1 MNNPIEINAFKYYL
15 EIDNVRTEILEPTG
29 FDASNFVCEQDK
41 DGYGRDVFYGNY
53 EIDLEFHKEY
63 GVDLL
68 PSGLDLLLEQEN
80 LNGSESNV
88 NYILTK
94 NNIDFN
100 IGQLDFAG
108 ATTDYESYFKCKVI
122 QNNEQAKIKKRSKVK
137 VDAFATKDLDD
148 NDITPIETIS
158 ILLKAKPIDKISNWN
173 QKSLTNVQQTG
184 NGFNCRI
191 SIPIANALT
200 KYGVINTYS
209 PFDQFFKGLDV
220 SFEQNNAYRYANR
233 LITAE
238 NTLTNAKLK
247 IKNLNVQGFTNYG
260 TFSVRYSR
268 AIFDGN
274 GNWISNVGTTTFLY
288 QNVGSIN
295 IVNQSYEVDLPIMQP
310 GESLIV
316 DVGCFFATSGLLSY
330 DMQFNSYSVDSVEI
344 TATENAIDSV
354 IKGVRYI
361 DLIKQNYKA
370 IGSLPVNAPKFDVGG
385 EFYNQFCFS
394 GKLIRQITNEPF
406 YLELDKT
413 IESLLEVNAAPQIND
428 NEIYIGQYQ
437 DFYNDVEMGTYLQLP
452 ESEAKFTKNEKYLIN
467 TFKFGYNKFEQDRDE
482 ENTLDSIHTD
492 SEWYLPCDN
501 SMNSK
506 SLKLPFIRDAY
517 NIESVRRRATEKDN
531 TSNDNDDDIFIIDV
545 IEVAPGTTRTING
558 TFAIE
563 QLDST
568 NTYKILANRNFRWD
582 LLGFKVGDYVT
593 VAGGGESISILVTGI
608 TSSILTLNWLGGD
621 YSGVQFLSITYPITD
636 VQYTTRT
643 NEGLIFSQNLLNSDN
658 YSNLRY
664 SIKRNMSYWFPY
676 LSTAG
681 KFIPTKTI
689 KNSYFKSN
697 GEAITR
703 FVGEATNIKENEN
716 ILIADISDKKILSQN
731 MYMTTLVIEFED
743 LVTLIGKIQ
752 TQRGYINVQDH
763 NGNIIS
769 GYIVNLDHTW
779 ATNECIINLEIK
791 N

>member
-1 MNNPIEINAFKYYL
+1 MNNPIEINAFKHYL
-15 EIDNVRTEILEPTG
+15 EIDNVRTEILEPIG

-41 DGYGRDVFYGNY
+41 DGYGRDIFYGNS

-63 GVDLL
+63 GINLL
-68 PSGLDLLLEQEN
+68 PTGLDLLLQQEN

-94 NNIDFN
+94 NNVDFN

-108 ATTDYESYFKCKVI
+108 AITDYESYFKCKVI

-137 VDAFATKDLDD
+137 IDAFAIKDLDD
-148 NDITPIETIS
+148 NTITPIETKS
-158 ILLKAKPIDKISNWN
+158 ILLKAKPIDVLSRWKDYSYSQDIDRSGFALTYFPLVGNLVKYN
-173 QKSLTNVQQTG
+173 IKNSYVPFNYYAVTFGMTIEEIIELQNNTRIIVATEQLTNVKVKIRNLSASISGDYTNTISLVVYYG
-184 NGFNCRI
+184 SGF
-191 SIPIANALT
+191 S
-200 KYGVINTYS
+200 S
-209 PFDQFFKGLDV
+209 SD
-220 SFEQNNAYRYANR
+220 
-233 LITAE
+233 E
-238 NTLTNAKLK
+238 NTTLVMLEPAINEAMFLSNKNYDIDIPVLSPGQHIQIAFQVRNFLSEAPTN
-247 IKNLNVQGFTNYG
+247 G
-260 TFSVRYSR
+260 
-268 AIFDGN
+268 
-274 GNWISNVGTTTFLY
+274 LY
-288 QNVGSIN
+288 
-295 IVNQSYEVDLPIMQP
+295 VDITMDTL
-310 GESLIV
+310 
-316 DVGCFFATSGLLSY
+316 
-330 DMQFNSYSVDSVEI
+330 EI
-344 TATENAIDSV
+344 TATEIGIDSV

-437 DFYNDVEMGTYLQLP
+437 DFYNDIEMGTYLQLP

-501 SMNSK
+501 SINSK

-545 IEVAPGTTRTING
+545 IEVAPGTIRTING

-582 LLGFKVGDYVT
+582 LLGFKVGDHVT
-593 VAGGGESISILVTGI
+593 VAGDGESNSILVTGI

-658 YSNLRY
+658 YANLRY

-703 FVGEATNIKENEN
+703 FVGEPTNIKENEN
-716 ILIADISDKKILSQN
+716 ILIADISNKKILSQN
-731 MYMTTLVIEFED
+731 IYMTTLVIEFED